1 MTRTV
6 VDLDLQSDLPMTEA
20 DLKRLADNSVVDD
33 LHRHSK
39 IVSPDGSLDPVIYID
54 NDGKTHGM
62 KLPLE
67 TSLACNANYE
77 IGEMF
82 IYYSSGQG
90 KYYLVYKDADGSA
103 RAANLGT
110 NVTLT

>member
-1 MTRTV
+1 MVRTMI
-6 VDLDLQSDLPMTEA
+6 DLEGQTDLPITEA
-20 DLKRLADNSVVDD
+20 NLERLGDNSVADD

-39 IVSPDGSLDPVIYID
+39 MVCPDGSLDPVIYID

-67 TSLACNANYE
+67 TTLACNANYE

-103 RAANLGT
+103 KAANLGT
-110 NVTLT
+110 SVTLS